1 MGHSDPPEPHG
12 EADSKGHKIQPP
24 PREQA
29 DSGGER
35 DESGGTHS
43 PCISLLRAKADSS
56 EARSMKQP
64 LKFIPVIVAM
74 LAGPALAQTPPAS
87 PLLGSWAVDVARLP
101 VPPDARPK
109 SVTMTFSDAGG
120 GKWRTNVDILA
131 GDGSE
136 RHMAS
141 TYTPAGTPQP
151 NLGELKEA
159 DRSAVKLP
167 EPGVM
172 VLALTKGE

>member
-1 MGHSDPPEPHG
+1 
-12 EADSKGHKIQPP
+12 
-24 PREQA
+24 
-29 DSGGER
+29 
-35 DESGGTHS
+35 
-43 PCISLLRAKADSS
+43 
-56 EARSMKQP
+56 MKQP

-109 SVTMTFSDAGG
+109 SVTMTFSDAGA
-120 GKWRTNVDILA
+120 GKWQTNVDILA

-141 TYTPAGTPQP
+141 TYTPDGTPAPIVGDQM
-151 NLGELKEA
+151 EA

-172 VLALTKGE
+172 VLALTKGGTPASTRGDAVGPDGKSMVETAVYFDDIGNPIMRTNYFKRVR